1 MTRNDDNGI
10 SSTKSDLPSS
20 SSTDIQVPLS
30 LTLATGILTTL
41 LGFAYAKCMKL
52 GFRFIWKTIPS
63 YFLRGD
69 STNVLLNLIRK
80 HPAVYILLMTTCGGA
95 SVAYLSSLL
104 PKLYT
109 AHDYVH
115 ILSRDD
121 PVVDDVNDEKDV
133 FPSARFIWPL
143 MGLCLL
149 TSLSGFS
156 LGPEAPM
163 VSVGSLAGASLARK
177 YHRST
182 INENEAKSSLSS
194 KSLLEKTLAYAGA
207 AGSITGFMNLPM
219 AGPIFALEMTSRH
232 SGISGSAVKSWSTS
246 IIASFVGISFIRGAM
261 MSSIGIGGHFDY
273 ISRAA
278 VGAVSGRELIAVGF
292 GCGAGGA
299 VAGTCFHT
307 AITFIKRLIWSE
319 KSTTKDSNT
328 EDKFT
333 GILRKISVALIIGV
347 VSMWF
352 PQTMFWGEGSLQCM
366 IDGQCTPFSATP
378 HGLPTAMMHWAKVNP
393 NVPISSWFAAAQI
406 AIAKFLAITLASA
419 GKYPGGVIFPL
430 LSNGASISQSLILGL
445 SNIAPGLPNS
455 LVSPMTVMSF
465 MAAMLT
471 SITRT
476 PLATCLILAMTASGI
491 TPLSVLLPGVLL
503 ASYTSVF
510 VSERLSRASFF
521 EYSN

>member
-1 MTRNDDNGI
+1 M
-10 SSTKSDLPSS
+10 
-20 SSTDIQVPLS
+20 
-30 LTLATGILTTL
+30 
-41 LGFAYAKCMKL
+41 
-52 GFRFIWKTIPS
+52 
-63 YFLRGD
+63 
-69 STNVLLNLIRK
+69 
-80 HPAVYILLMTTCGGA
+80 
-95 SVAYLSSLL
+95 
-104 PKLYT
+104 
-109 AHDYVH
+109 
-115 ILSRDD
+115 
-121 PVVDDVNDEKDV
+121 
-133 FPSARFIWPL
+133 
-143 MGLCLL
+143 
-149 TSLSGFS
+149 
-156 LGPEAPM
+156 
-163 VSVGSLAGASLARK
+163 GSLAGASLARK
-177 YHRST
+177 YHRSI
-182 INENEAKSSLSS
+182 INVNKSNSSLPS

-246 IIASFVGISFIRGAM
+246 IIASLVGISFIRGAM
-261 MSSIGIGGHFDY
+261 MPSIGIGGHFDY

-307 AITFIKRLIWSE
+307 AITFLKRLIWPE

-393 NVPISSWFAAAQI
+393 NVPITSWFAAAQI